1 MIPDLMIPLIGVGVA
16 EVGDK
21 TQPSIL
27 TLGIKKALNPINLLT
42 IILAI
47 LLLTRMNTLYSTL
60 QDVEKTPDEDSWI
73 SGSYFYHLMFIK
85 KDVHHKD
92 WFKSMSYRQPPIGK
106 YLMGFGLDVQGIEVM
121 ENGEGILGWDRILAA
136 YCRYVFAERVME
148 HNLDKDE
155 RMYGFCDSIYQETM
169 PIENKS
175 VIEYPDDRYYLPA
188 RKTAFFFT
196 VLTTM
201 LLITLSAKF
210 LDSAFTGIL
219 AALIYLTNNVTI
231 PRVQQALVDSMCTTF
246 VLLSL
251 TTLIILFNML
261 KGYDNA
267 NNQYRKNIL
276 RKKII
281 PLALLEG
288 LFLSLAVGTKFLTT
302 YMPVT
307 VAAAFTLNTLIQIKS
322 QRKKEALL
330 NIVILAT
337 ITTTALTLFILGN
350 PFLYPHPMENTM
362 KMLEYRLNM
371 MDVQSS
377 IFRTPMNSPSNRI
390 NVVYEKGIL
399 LKYRFNPVERL
410 GYIIILLTGMLFLI
424 KKTSSELSARFLG
437 PHAIIILWTAT
448 AFIVNGSIVHME
460 WDWYYIPFALCTS
473 IILGLGVETII
484 KKMLERY

>member
-1 MIPDLMIPLIGVGVA
+1 M
-16 EVGDK
+16 
-21 TQPSIL
+21 T
-27 TLGIKKALNPINLLT
+27 GIKRFLLWKRRPSFINFIT
-42 IILAI
+42 AIMVI
-47 LLLTRMNTLYSTL
+47 LLLTRINTLYSGL
-60 QDVEKTPDEDSWI
+60 DELDRHWDEGNWI
-73 SGSYFYHLMFIK
+73 CGSYFYYLLFIK
-85 KDVHHKD
+85 KDVQHED
-92 WFKSMSYRQPPIGK
+92 WFKHISYDQPPIGK
-106 YLMGFGLDVQGIEVM
+106 YFMGLGLDVIGNKQMKDNKCLVEWHKLDARYCLKNIVERIE
-121 ENGEGILGWDRILAA
+121 ENYSKQEWESYTFCQRLYGKIRFMDIPKRGGFPE
-136 YCRYVFAERVME
+136 
-148 HNLDKDE
+148 DE
-155 RMYGFCDSIYQETM
+155 YFSPG
-169 PIENKS
+169 
-175 VIEYPDDRYYLPA
+175 
-188 RKTAFFFT
+188 RKTGFFFT
-196 VLTTM
+196 ILTSI
-201 LLITLSAKF
+201 LLLMICAKF
-210 LDSAFTGIL
+210 LNSLFTGTL
-219 AALIYLTNNVTI
+219 AVLIYLTNNVTVPGI
-231 PRVQQALVDSMCTTF
+231 QYAVADSICTTF
-246 VLLSL
+246 TLLSL
-251 TTLIILFNML
+251 ITLLFLFNTL
-261 KGYDNA
+261 KEYSDA
-267 NNQYRKNIL
+267 PPDKKQARKNTL
-276 RKKII
+276 HKRII
-281 PLALLEG
+281 PLTLLEG